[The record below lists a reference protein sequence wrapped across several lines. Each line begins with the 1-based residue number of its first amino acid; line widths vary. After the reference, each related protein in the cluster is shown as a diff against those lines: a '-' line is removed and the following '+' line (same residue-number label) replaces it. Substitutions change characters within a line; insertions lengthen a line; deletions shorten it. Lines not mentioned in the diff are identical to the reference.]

1 MTSPRRALIVI
12 DAQQEYF
19 DGPLTIQHPPRE
31 ATVAAIVD
39 AVNAAVAAGIPVVAV
54 QHTAP
59 AESPVFAS
67 GSAGWRLHP
76 EVERAVQG
84 AKKIEKRFSSVFP
97 QTGLAEWLRDQG
109 VDTVTFAGYMTNNCD
124 LASVVDAETLGFEA
138 EVLSDATGAIHLAN
152 AAGKVSA
159 GDLHRTL
166 MVLFQSSMAAV
177 ATTGEWRKALESGAA
192 LEKSNLVVSALD
204 GLQQHS

>member
-1 MTSPRRALIVI
+1 MTAPRRALIVI

-19 DGPLTIQHPPRE
+19 DGPLAIRYPSRE
-31 ATVAAIVD
+31 ATVAAVVE

-54 QHTAP
+54 QHTGP
-59 AESPVFAS
+59 DGSPVFAA

-76 EVERAVQG
+76 DVEDAVRD

-124 LASVVDAETLGFEA
+124 LASVVDAEALGFGA

-152 AAGKVSA
+152 AAGSVSA
-159 GDLHRTL
+159 EDLHRTL
-166 MVLFQSSMAAV
+166 MVLFQSNLAAV
-177 ATTGEWRKALESGAA
+177 ATTGEWRKALASGAA
-192 LEKSNLVVSALD
+192 LEKDNLVASALE
-204 GLQQHS
+204 GLQRNS

>member
-1 MTSPRRALIVI
+1 MTSPHRALIVI

-19 DGPLTIQHPPRE
+19 DGPLSIQHPPRE
-31 ATVAAIVD
+31 ETAAAIVD

-59 AESPVFAS
+59 AESPVFAA

-76 EVERAVQG
+76 GIELAVQD
-84 AKKIEKRFSSVFP
+84 AKRIEKRFSSVFP
-97 QTGLAEWLRDQG
+97 QTGLTEWLRDQN

-124 LASVVDAETLGFEA
+124 LASVVDAETLGFDA
-138 EVLSDATGAIHLAN
+138 EVLSDATGAVHLAN
-152 AAGKVSA
+152 AAGTVSA
-159 GDLHRTL
+159 EDLHRTL

-177 ATTGEWRKALESGAA
+177 ATTGEWRKALDAGTA

-204 GLQQHS
+204 GLRQHS